1 MPETFTP
8 ITVLPHSEEA
18 ERAVLGAIL
27 MDNSVLNT
35 IASLRMA
42 DFYFDRHQ
50 VIFEACVTLAA
61 DHLPADLRTI
71 QAKLESAGTIDIA
84 GGLAYLTS
92 LDLDLPELSRVAV
105 YANIV
110 RDRAVLRQLI
120 RAAGQLMRSCVD
132 RPRPA
137 AEVVDEHQRR
147 IEAVRQD
154 LAGVA
159 GDTGPTLARELL
171 EVGDFLAEN
180 YTSTEGAVFSGIG
193 PLDSLI
199 GGFRPGTLWVFGA
212 RTSVGKTALALQIA
226 SAAALLGNQATAFFS
241 LEMTGA
247 ELLER
252 VISARSHV
260 GYDKVRSRALSDYE
274 RRECGRVIEDLKQA
288 PLHIDDR
295 SGLRVGEI
303 AARSHRLHQQSGPLR
318 LVVVDYL
325 GLLRL
330 DGPEDERHDLRLGEA
345 AAGLA
350 RLAKDLHLVVI
361 AVAQLSRRSEQEKRK
376 PIISDLA
383 DSDAIARHAFGV
395 ALLHRDRDPENPAL
409 LTNDGALVLAK
420 HRGGASGEV
429 KLLFD
434 GSLQRF
440 RAIDHYRQA
449 PEEED
454 REEARQQRLRS
465 N

>member
-1 MPETFTP
+1 MPDTFAP
-8 ITVLPHSEEA
+8 IAALPHSEEA
-18 ERAVLGAIL
+18 EKAVLGAIL
-27 MDNSVLNT
+27 MDNSVLT
-35 IASLRMA
+35 AIAALRMG
-42 DFYFDRHQ
+42 DFYFERHK
-50 VIFEACVTLAA
+50 VIFEACVQLAA
-61 DHLPADLRTI
+61 DRLPADLRTI
-71 QAKLESAGTIDIA
+71 QAKLESNGTIEIA
-84 GGLAYLTS
+84 GGLSYLTS
-92 LDLDLPELSRVAV
+92 LDLDLPELGRVAV
-105 YANIV
+105 YAGIV
-110 RDRAVLRQLI
+110 QDRAVLRRLIQAGAQLV
-120 RAAGQLMRSCVD
+120 RSCAD

-137 AEVVDEHQRR
+137 AELIEEHQRQ

-154 LAGVA
+154 LVGIA
-159 GDTGPTLARELL
+159 GDEGPVLAREILDAR
-171 EVGDFLAEN
+171 DFLADD
-180 YTSTEGAVFSGIG
+180 YTSKEGTVFSGIG
-193 PLDSLI
+193 PLDQLT

-226 SAAALLGNQATAFFS
+226 SGAALQGDQATAFFS
-241 LEMTGA
+241 LEMTSA

-260 GYDKVRSRALSDYE
+260 DYDKVRSRALSDHE
-274 RRECGRVIEDLKQA
+274 RRECRRVIEDIKQA

-295 SGLRVGEI
+295 SGLRVAEI
-303 AARSHRLHQQSGPLR
+303 AARAHRLHQKAGPLR

-330 DGPEDERHDLRLGEA
+330 DGPEEERHDLRLGEA

-350 RLAKDLHLVVI
+350 RLAKDLRLVVI

-383 DSDAIARHAFGV
+383 DSDVIGRHAFGV

-420 HRGGASGEV
+420 HRGGASSEV
-429 KLLFD
+429 RLLFD

-440 RAIDHYRQA
+440 RAVDHYHEP
-449 PEEED
+449 PEGENY
-454 REEARQQRLRS
+454 EAGQQRLRS